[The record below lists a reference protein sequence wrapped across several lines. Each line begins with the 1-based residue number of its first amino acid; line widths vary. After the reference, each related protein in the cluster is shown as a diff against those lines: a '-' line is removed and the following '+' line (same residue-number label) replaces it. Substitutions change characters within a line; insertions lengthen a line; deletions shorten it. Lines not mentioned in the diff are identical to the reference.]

1 MKRVPRFIY
10 DLFEV
15 YLGVAVIVLLI
26 ACVSLGVFFRY
37 VLDQPNAQLF
47 ELSVYSFVWLIYLG
61 GSLAVRYNQHIRFD
75 LIYRQLPERVRD
87 SIDLFFDLVT
97 TCVLLYILVPSI
109 RYTIEMYPIKASA
122 LRIPWTFLL
131 VVYPIFLSLVIT
143 HDITSMARILKRW
156 SGKNVAESEAP
167 PWL

>member
-1 MKRVPRFIY
+1 MKRVSRFIY

-26 ACVSLGVFFRY
+26 SCVSLGVFFRY

-75 LIYRQLPERVRD
+75 LIYRQLSERARD
-87 SIDLFFDLVT
+87 IIDVFFDLVT
-97 TCVLLYILVPSI
+97 TGVLLYILVPSI
-109 RYTIEMYPIKASA
+109 RYTIDMYPIKASA
-122 LRIPWTFLL
+122 LRVPWTFLL
-131 VVYPIFLSLVIT
+131 VVYPIFLCLVIS
-143 HDITSMARILKRW
+143 HDVTSIVRAALRL
-156 SGKNVAESEAP
+156 SGKKVAEIEAP